1 MGKADGMMSH
11 NFCLVPRA
19 APYLSYNIF
28 VLKDF
33 VKQIVLI
40 KAESKQESPR
50 HIHLKNI
57 VCFKEGVTDVSI
69 FKDCIIIINYAGKE
83 ITKFAHHV

>member
-11 NFCLVPRA
+11 NFCLVPHA

-28 VLKDF
+28 VLEDF

-40 KAESKQESPR
+40 KAESKQKSSK

-57 VCFKEGVTDVSI
+57 GF
-69 FKDCIIIINYAGKE
+69 F
-83 ITKFAHHV
+83 